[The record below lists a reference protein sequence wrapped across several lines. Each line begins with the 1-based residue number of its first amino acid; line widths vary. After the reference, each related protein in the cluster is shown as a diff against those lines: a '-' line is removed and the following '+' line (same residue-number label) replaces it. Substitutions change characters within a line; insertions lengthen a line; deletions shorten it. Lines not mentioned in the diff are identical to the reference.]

1 MEDQKKKSEWDE
13 WKDIGKKIEELVKQ
27 EIKQVAK
34 TGEPQNWKETG
45 KKIEAK
51 VRSQMAKAAGA
62 HPEANWAE
70 LGRQTE
76 DRVRVSFGKWAGAD
90 KNDDW
95 MTIGKKADLR
105 IREQVANVT
114 GAESDSDWLDIGKKF
129 GDKIKSKVNDW
140 LEDDEK
146 TKLKRL
152 NQLSEQY
159 RGWNYYPDFVVQPN
173 PRDCMNFTSIDC
185 PLVWKLGDQWQMWYT
200 GFDGR
205 GYQTALAVSN
215 DLINWEPKGLVM
227 GFGKEDAFDYG
238 GVTFGGVL
246 FDSYDIKSPRTL
258 KKWNDKYWVLYGCYP
273 KQGGYEI
280 RPGAQ
285 GAAWSEDAINWNR
298 ASEDYPTL
306 SIKGASEWEKDCIY
320 QPWLLEHE
328 GKFWDFYNAANGSI
342 EQTGVATSTDML
354 TWFRYP
360 GNPIVRNRAGGY
372 DESFCSDPKIFRDGD
387 HWVMIYFGVGSGG
400 AHIMIAFSQDLLNWE
415 SHPEPLYKAGGNP
428 SGLDKTYAHK
438 VSLVYNEQND
448 TFYMFYCAVGDKGR
462 GIGLITSKSI

>member
-1 MEDQKKKSEWDE
+1 MEDQKKKGEWDE
-13 WKDIGKKIEELVKQ
+13 WKDIGKRIEELVKQ

-62 HPEANWAE
+62 HPEANWVE
-70 LGRQTE
+70 LGKQTE
-76 DRVRVSFGKWAGAD
+76 DRVRASIGKWAGAD

-95 MTIGKKADLR
+95 MTIGKKADAR

-129 GDKIKSKVNDW
+129 GNKIKSKVNDW

-152 NQLSEQY
+152 NQLSEPY

-173 PRDCMNFTSIDC
+173 PRDNLNFTSIDC

-215 DLINWEPKGLVM
+215 DLINWELKGLVM

-258 KKWNDKYWVLYGCYP
+258 KKWNNKYWVLYGCYP
-273 KQGGYEI
+273 KQG
-280 RPGAQ
+280 
-285 GAAWSEDAINWNR
+285 
-298 ASEDYPTL
+298 
-306 SIKGASEWEKDCIY
+306 
-320 QPWLLEHE
+320 
-328 GKFWDFYNAANGSI
+328 
-342 EQTGVATSTDML
+342 
-354 TWFRYP
+354 
-360 GNPIVRNRAGGY
+360 
-372 DESFCSDPKIFRDGD
+372 
-387 HWVMIYFGVGSGG
+387 
-400 AHIMIAFSQDLLNWE
+400 
-415 SHPEPLYKAGGNP
+415 
-428 SGLDKTYAHK
+428 
-438 VSLVYNEQND
+438 
-448 TFYMFYCAVGDKGR
+448 
-462 GIGLITSKSI
+462 